1 VGAGVLVW
9 VLSGAPAVAGVQAG
23 KGEAMTCERCEGAV
37 VGFVVGLW
45 VGRWVAVAFMCG
57 NCAERWLWEMPKG
70 RRRAV

>member
-1 VGAGVLVW
+1 
-9 VLSGAPAVAGVQAG
+9 
-23 KGEAMTCERCEGAV
+23 MTCERCEGAV